1 MKKILVVENINAG
14 KKNAVSADKII
25 EEFYLGKDVELNI
38 VGIEE
43 VSDDNVK
50 NSDVIITVGGD
61 GTVNKVVP
69 FAMKFDKP
77 IGVIPCGT
85 ANLLSAKLKIPTDI
99 KKALQVIENGQKL
112 KIDVLKVNDNYSVLR
127 TGFGY
132 DADIICKTPQ
142 SLKNKFG
149 YFSYFVAG
157 VLFALRL
164 KQHVYHLTYDDDK
177 KLSVLATCII
187 VANAGN
193 MYKNVVSISKN
204 CRLDDGKFDV
214 FVLKVKNPILFF
226 IEFLRIIFD
235 KKSSNSK
242 AMYFQTKNISI
253 KNDYCVCHI
262 DGEKQKIRD
271 NIKIETIPCAVYV
284 FSNF

>member
-25 EEFYLGKDVELNI
+25 EEFYRGKDVELNI

-43 VSDDNVK
+43 VSEDNVK
-50 NSDVIITVGGD
+50 ISDVIITVGGD

-112 KIDVLKVNDNYSVLR
+112 KIDVLKVNDDYSVLR

-177 KLSVLATCII
+177 KLSVLATCLI

-226 IEFLRIIFD
+226 IEFLQIIFD

-271 NIKIETIPCAVYV
+271 NIKIETIPCAVNV

>member
-1 MKKILVVENINAG
+1 MKKFLVVENINAG

-43 VSDDNVK
+43 VSEDTVK
-50 NSDVIITVGGD
+50 NSDVIISVGGD

-164 KQHVYHLTYDDDK
+164 KQQVYHLTYDNDK
-177 KLSVLATCII
+177 KLSVLATCLII
-187 VANAGN
+187 ANAGN
-193 MYKNVVSISKN
+193 MYKNLVSISKN

-214 FVLKVKNPILFF
+214 FILKVKNPILFF
-226 IEFLRIIFD
+226 LEFLQIIFD

-242 AMYFQTKNISI
+242 AMYFQTKNISV

>member
-38 VGIEE
+38 VGIKDISE
-43 VSDDNVK
+43 NAVK

-85 ANLLSAKLKIPTDI
+85 ANLLSAKLKIPTDF

-164 KQHVYHLTYDDDK
+164 KQQIYHLTYDNDK
-177 KLSVLATCII
+177 KLSVLATCLII
-187 VANAGN
+187 ANAGN

-214 FVLKVKNPILFF
+214 FILKVKNPILFF
-226 IEFLRIIFD
+226 IEFLQIIFD

>member
-14 KKNAVSADKII
+14 KKNAVSAYKII

-43 VSDDNVK
+43 VSEDTVK

-85 ANLLSAKLKIPTDI
+85 ANLLSAKLKIPTDF

-142 SLKNKFG
+142 SLKNKLG

-164 KQHVYHLTYDDDK
+164 KQHVYHLTYNDDK

-226 IEFLRIIFD
+226 IEFLQIIFD

>member
-1 MKKILVVENINAG
+1 MKKFLVVENINAG

-43 VSDDNVK
+43 VSEDTVK

-164 KQHVYHLTYDDDK
+164 KQQVYHLTYDNDK
-177 KLSVLATCII
+177 KLSVLATCLII
-187 VANAGN
+187 ANAGN

-214 FVLKVKNPILFF
+214 FILKVKNPILFF
-226 IEFLRIIFD
+226 IEFLQIIFD

>member
-14 KKNAVSADKII
+14 KKNAISADKII

-38 VGIEE
+38 VGIEDISE
-43 VSDDNVK
+43 DAVK

-77 IGVIPCGT
+77 IGIIPCGT
-85 ANLLSAKLKIPTDI
+85 ANLLSAKLKIPTDF

-164 KQHVYHLTYDDDK
+164 KQQVYHLTYDNDK
-177 KLSVLATCII
+177 KLSVLATCLII
-187 VANAGN
+187 ANAGN

-214 FVLKVKNPILFF
+214 FILKVKNPILFF
-226 IEFLRIIFD
+226 IEFLQIIFD

>member
-38 VGIEE
+38 VGIED
-43 VSDDNVK
+43 VSEDNVK

-85 ANLLSAKLKIPTDI
+85 ANLLSAKLKIPTDF

-164 KQHVYHLTYDDDK
+164 KQQVYHLTYDNDK
-177 KLSVLATCII
+177 KLSVLATCLII
-187 VANAGN
+187 ANAGN

-214 FVLKVKNPILFF
+214 FILKVKNSILFF
-226 IEFLRIIFD
+226 IEFLQIIFD

>member
-25 EEFYLGKDVELNI
+25 EEFYLGKDAELNI
-38 VGIEE
+38 VGIED
-43 VSDDNVK
+43 VSEDNVK

-85 ANLLSAKLKIPTDI
+85 ANLLSAKLKIPTDF

-127 TGFGY
+127 TGFCY

-164 KQHVYHLTYDDDK
+164 KQQVYHLTYDNDK
-177 KLSVLATCII
+177 KLSVLATCLII
-187 VANAGN
+187 ANAGN

-204 CRLDDGKFDV
+204 CRLDDGNFDV
-214 FVLKVKNPILFF
+214 FILKVKNPILFF
-226 IEFLRIIFD
+226 IEFLQIIFN

>member
-1 MKKILVVENINAG
+1 MKKFLVVENINAG

-25 EEFYLGKDVELNI
+25 EEFYLGKDVELNM
-38 VGIEE
+38 VGIEDISE
-43 VSDDNVK
+43 DAVK

-85 ANLLSAKLKIPTDI
+85 ANLLSAKLKIPTDF

-164 KQHVYHLTYDDDK
+164 KQQVYHLTYDNDK
-177 KLSVLATCII
+177 KLSVLATCLII
-187 VANAGN
+187 ANAGN

-214 FVLKVKNPILFF
+214 FILKVKNPILFF
-226 IEFLRIIFD
+226 IEFLQIIFD

>member
-25 EEFYLGKDVELNI
+25 EEFYLGKDVELNM
-38 VGIEE
+38 VGIED
-43 VSDDNVK
+43 VSEDNVK

-85 ANLLSAKLKIPTDI
+85 ANLLSAKLKIPKNF
-99 KKALQVIENGQKL
+99 KKALQVIEKGQKL

-164 KQHVYHLTYDDDK
+164 KQQVYHLTYDNDK
-177 KLSVLATCII
+177 KLSVLATCLII
-187 VANAGN
+187 ANAGN

-214 FVLKVKNPILFF
+214 FILKVKNPILFF
-226 IEFLRIIFD
+226 IEFLQIIFD

>member
-14 KKNAVSADKII
+14 KKNAVSAYKII

-43 VSDDNVK
+43 VSEDTVK

-226 IEFLRIIFD
+226 IEFLQIIFD

>member
-1 MKKILVVENINAG
+1 MKKILVVENVNAG

-25 EEFYLGKDVELNI
+25 EEFYCGKDVELKT
-38 VGIEE
+38 VGIED
-43 VSDDNVK
+43 VSDDNVQ
-50 NSDVIITVGGD
+50 NADVIIAVGGD

-69 FAMKFDKP
+69 FAMKFDRP

-99 KKALQVIENGQKL
+99 KKALQVIENGKSCR
-112 KIDVLKVNDNYSVLR
+112 IDVLKINEDYSVLR

-164 KQHVYHLTYDDDK
+164 KQQVYHLTYDNDK
-177 KLSVLATCII
+177 KLSVLATCLII
-187 VANAGN
+187 ANAGN
-193 MYKNVVSISKN
+193 MYKNLVSISKN

-214 FVLKVKNPILFF
+214 FILKVKNPILFF
-226 IEFLRIIFD
+226 LEFLQIIFD
-235 KKSSNSK
+235 KKSTNSK
-242 AMYFQTKNISI
+242 AMYFQTSNISI
-253 KNDYCVCHI
+253 KNDYCICHI
-262 DGEKQKIRD
+262 DGEKRKIRD
-271 NIKIETIPCAVYV
+271 NIKIETIPCAVNV
-284 FSNF
+284 FGNF

>member
-25 EEFYLGKDVELNI
+25 EEFYLGKDVEINI
-38 VGIEE
+38 VGIED
-43 VSDDNVK
+43 VSEDNVK

-85 ANLLSAKLKIPTDI
+85 ANLLSAKLKIPTDF

-132 DADIICKTPQ
+132 DADIISKTPQ

-164 KQHVYHLTYDDDK
+164 KQQVYHLTYDNDK
-177 KLSVLATCII
+177 KLSVLATCLII
-187 VANAGN
+187 ANAGN
-193 MYKNVVSISKN
+193 MYKNLVSISKN

-214 FVLKVKNPILFF
+214 FILKVKNPILFF
-226 IEFLRIIFD
+226 IEFLQIIFD

-242 AMYFQTKNISI
+242 ATYFQTKNISI

>member
-38 VGIEE
+38 VGIEDISE
-43 VSDDNVK
+43 DAVK

-85 ANLLSAKLKIPTDI
+85 ANLLSAKLKIPTDF
-99 KKALQVIENGQKL
+99 KKALQVIKNGQKL

-127 TGFGY
+127 TGFGF

-164 KQHVYHLTYDDDK
+164 KQQVYHLTYDNDK
-177 KLSVLATCII
+177 KLSVLATCLII
-187 VANAGN
+187 ANAGN

-214 FVLKVKNPILFF
+214 FILKVKNPILFF
-226 IEFLRIIFD
+226 IEFLQIIFD

>member
-1 MKKILVVENINAG
+1 MKKFLVVENINAG

-38 VGIEE
+38 VGIEDISE
-43 VSDDNVK
+43 DNVK

-85 ANLLSAKLKIPTDI
+85 ANLLSAKLKIPTDF

-164 KQHVYHLTYDDDK
+164 KQQVYHLTYDNDK
-177 KLSVLATCII
+177 KLSVLATCLII
-187 VANAGN
+187 ANAGN
-193 MYKNVVSISKN
+193 MYKNLVSISKN

-214 FVLKVKNPILFF
+214 FILKVKNPILFF
-226 IEFLRIIFD
+226 IEFLQIIFD

>member
-1 MKKILVVENINAG
+1 MKKFLVVENINAG
-14 KKNAVSADKII
+14 KKNAISADKII

-38 VGIEE
+38 VGIEDISE
-43 VSDDNVK
+43 DAVK

-85 ANLLSAKLKIPTDI
+85 ANLLSAKLKIPTDF

-164 KQHVYHLTYDDDK
+164 KQQVYHLTYDNDK
-177 KLSVLATCII
+177 KLSVLATCLII
-187 VANAGN
+187 ANAGN

-214 FVLKVKNPILFF
+214 FILKVKNPILFF
-226 IEFLRIIFD
+226 IEFLQIIFD

>member
-1 MKKILVVENINAG
+1 MKKILVVENFNAG
-14 KKNAVSADKII
+14 KKSARFADKII
-25 EEFYLGKDVELNI
+25 EDFFNEKDAVCKI
-38 VGIEE
+38 VGIEG
-43 VSDDNVK
+43 VSDENT
-50 NSDVIITVGGD
+50 SEADVIITVGGD

-77 IGVIPCGT
+77 IGIIPCGT

-99 KKALQVIENGQKL
+99 QKALEVIDKGKKL
-112 KIDVLKVNDNYSVLR
+112 KIDVLKVNDDYSVLR

-132 DADIICKTPQ
+132 DSDIICKTPQ

-164 KQHVYHLTYDDDK
+164 KQHVYHLTVDNDK
-177 KLSVLATCII
+177 KLSVLATCLI

-193 MYKNVVSISKN
+193 MYKNLVSISKN

-214 FVLKVKNPILFF
+214 FILKVKNPILFF
-226 IEFLRIIFD
+226 IEFLQIIFD

-242 AMYFQTKNISI
+242 AMYFQTSSISM

-271 NIKIETIPCAVYV
+271 NIKIETIPCAVNV
-284 FSNF
+284 FCNF

>member
-38 VGIEE
+38 VGIEDISE
-43 VSDDNVK
+43 DAVK
-50 NSDVIITVGGD
+50 NSDVMITVGGD

-85 ANLLSAKLKIPTDI
+85 ANLLSAKLKIPTDF

-164 KQHVYHLTYDDDK
+164 KQQVYHLTYDNDK
-177 KLSVLATCII
+177 KLSVLATCLII
-187 VANAGN
+187 ANAGN

-214 FVLKVKNPILFF
+214 FILKVKNPILFF
-226 IEFLRIIFD
+226 IEFLQIIFD

>member
-1 MKKILVVENINAG
+1 MKKILVVENFNAG
-14 KKNAVSADKII
+14 KKSARFADKII
-25 EEFYLGKDVELNI
+25 EDFFNEKDAVCKI
-38 VGIEE
+38 VGIEG
-43 VSDDNVK
+43 VSDENT
-50 NSDVIITVGGD
+50 SEADVIITVGGD

-69 FAMKFDKP
+69 FAIKYDKP

-99 KKALQVIENGQKL
+99 QKALEVIDKGKKL
-112 KIDVLKVNDNYSVLR
+112 KIDVLKVNDDYSVLR

-132 DADIICKTPQ
+132 DSDIICKTPQ

-164 KQHVYHLTYDDDK
+164 KQHVYHLTVDNDK
-177 KLSVLATCII
+177 KLSVLATCLI

-193 MYKNVVSISKN
+193 MYKNLVSISKN

-226 IEFLRIIFD
+226 IEFLQIIFD

-242 AMYFQTKNISI
+242 AMYFQTSCISM

-271 NIKIETIPCAVYV
+271 NIKIETIPCAVNV
-284 FSNF
+284 FCNF

>member
-38 VGIEE
+38 VGIED
-43 VSDDNVK
+43 VSEDNVK

-85 ANLLSAKLKIPTDI
+85 ANLLSAKLKIPTDF

-157 VLFALRL
+157 MLFALRL
-164 KQHVYHLTYDDDK
+164 KQQVYHLTYDNDK
-177 KLSVLATCII
+177 KLSVLATCLII
-187 VANAGN
+187 ANAGN

-214 FVLKVKNPILFF
+214 FILKVKNPILFF
-226 IEFLRIIFD
+226 IEFLQIIFD

>member
-38 VGIEE
+38 VGIEDISE
-43 VSDDNVK
+43 DAVK
-50 NSDVIITVGGD
+50 NSDVMITVGGD

-85 ANLLSAKLKIPTDI
+85 ANLLSAKLKIPTDF

-149 YFSYFVAG
+149 YLSYFVAG

-164 KQHVYHLTYDDDK
+164 KQQVYHLTYDNDK
-177 KLSVLATCII
+177 KLSVLATCLII
-187 VANAGN
+187 ANAGN
-193 MYKNVVSISKN
+193 MYKNLVSISKN

-214 FVLKVKNPILFF
+214 FILKVKNPILFF
-226 IEFLRIIFD
+226 IEFLQIIFD

>member
-14 KKNAVSADKII
+14 KKHAVSANEII
-25 EEFYLGKDVELNI
+25 EEFYRGKDVELNV
-38 VGIEE
+38 VGVER

-50 NSDVIITVGGD
+50 NSDIIITVGGD

-69 FAMKFDKP
+69 FAMKYDKP

-99 KKALQVIENGQKL
+99 NKALQVIENGQKL
-112 KIDVLKVNDNYSVLR
+112 KIDVLKVNDEFSVLR

-164 KQHVYHLTYDDDK
+164 KQQVYHLTYDNDK

-187 VANAGN
+187 IANAGN

-214 FVLKVKNPILFF
+214 FILKVKNPILFF
-226 IEFLRIIFD
+226 LEFLQIIFD

-242 AMYFQTKNISI
+242 AMYFQADNISI

-271 NIKIETIPCAVYV
+271 NIKIETIPCAINV

>member
-14 KKNAVSADKII
+14 KKNAVSAYKII

-43 VSDDNVK
+43 VSEDTVK

-69 FAMKFDKP
+69 LAMKFDKP

-226 IEFLRIIFD
+226 IEFLQIIFD

>member
-25 EEFYLGKDVELNI
+25 EEFYLRKDVELNI

-226 IEFLRIIFD
+226 IEFLQIIFD

>member
-1 MKKILVVENINAG
+1 MKKILVIENINAG

-38 VGIEE
+38 VGIEDISE
-43 VSDDNVK
+43 DAVK

-85 ANLLSAKLKIPTDI
+85 ANLLSAKLKIPTDF

-164 KQHVYHLTYDDDK
+164 KQQVYHLTYDNDK
-177 KLSVLATCII
+177 KLSVLATCLII
-187 VANAGN
+187 ANAGN

-214 FVLKVKNPILFF
+214 FILKVKNPILFF
-226 IEFLRIIFD
+226 IEFLQIIFD

>member
-14 KKNAVSADKII
+14 KKHAVSANEII
-25 EEFYLGKDVELNI
+25 EEFYRGKDVELNV
-38 VGIEE
+38 VGIER
-43 VSDDNVK
+43 VSDDNVN
-50 NSDVIITVGGD
+50 NSDIIITVGGD

-69 FAMKFDKP
+69 FAMKYDKP

-99 KKALQVIENGQKL
+99 NKALQVIENGQKL
-112 KIDVLKVNDNYSVLR
+112 KIDVLKVNDEFSVLR

-164 KQHVYHLTYDDDK
+164 KQQVYHLTYDNDK

-187 VANAGN
+187 IANAGN
-193 MYKNVVSISKN
+193 MFKNVVSISKN

-214 FVLKVKNPILFF
+214 FILKVKNPILFF
-226 IEFLRIIFD
+226 LEFLQIIFD

-242 AMYFQTKNISI
+242 AMYFQADNISI

-271 NIKIETIPCAVYV
+271 NIKIETIPCAINV

>member
-1 MKKILVVENINAG
+1 MKKILLVENLNAG
-14 KKNAVSADKII
+14 RKNALSADKII
-25 EEFYLGKDVELNI
+25 ENFYSNKEVELNVVSI
-38 VGIEE
+38 QD

-50 NSDVIITVGGD
+50 NSDIIITVGGD
-61 GTVNKVVP
+61 GTINKVVP
-69 FAMKFDKP
+69 FAIKFDKP
-77 IGVIPCGT
+77 IGIIPCGT

-99 KKALQVIENGQKL
+99 KTALQIIENGKTC
-112 KIDVLKVNDNYSVLR
+112 KIDVLKVNENYSVLR
-127 TGFGY
+127 IGFGY

-164 KQHVYHLTYDDDK
+164 KQQVYHLTYDNDK
-177 KLSVLATCII
+177 KLSTLATCII

-214 FVLKVKNPILFF
+214 FILKVKNPILFF
-226 IEFLRIIFD
+226 IEFLQIIFD

-242 AMYFQTKNISI
+242 AMYFQAVNISI

-271 NIKIETIPCAVYV
+271 NIKIETIPCAVNV
-284 FSNF
+284 FSIF

>member
-14 KKNAVSADKII
+14 KKNAISADKII

-38 VGIEE
+38 VGIEDISE
-43 VSDDNVK
+43 YAVK

-69 FAMKFDKP
+69 FAMKFDKT

-85 ANLLSAKLKIPTDI
+85 ANLLSAKLKIPTDF

-149 YFSYFVAG
+149 YLSYFVAG

-164 KQHVYHLTYDDDK
+164 KQQVYHLTYDNDK
-177 KLSVLATCII
+177 KLSVLATCLII
-187 VANAGN
+187 ANAGN
-193 MYKNVVSISKN
+193 MYKNLVSISKN

-214 FVLKVKNPILFF
+214 FILKVKNPILFF
-226 IEFLRIIFD
+226 IEFLQIIFD

>member
-43 VSDDNVK
+43 VSEDTVK

-164 KQHVYHLTYDDDK
+164 KQQVYHLTYDNDK
-177 KLSVLATCII
+177 KLSVLATCLII
-187 VANAGN
+187 ANAGN
-193 MYKNVVSISKN
+193 MYKNLVSISKN

-214 FVLKVKNPILFF
+214 FILKVKNPILFF
-226 IEFLRIIFD
+226 LEFLQIIFD

-242 AMYFQTKNISI
+242 AMYFQTKNISV

>member
-14 KKNAVSADKII
+14 KKNAVSAYNII

-43 VSDDNVK
+43 VSEDTVK

-164 KQHVYHLTYDDDK
+164 KQHVYHLTYNDDK

-214 FVLKVKNPILFF
+214 FILKVKNPILFF
-226 IEFLRIIFD
+226 IEFLQIIFD

>member
-38 VGIEE
+38 VGIED
-43 VSDDNVK
+43 VSEDAVK

-85 ANLLSAKLKIPTDI
+85 ANLLSAKLKIPTDF

-164 KQHVYHLTYDDDK
+164 KQQVYHLTYDNDK
-177 KLSVLATCII
+177 KLSVLATCLII
-187 VANAGN
+187 ANAGN

-214 FVLKVKNPILFF
+214 FILKVKNPILFF
-226 IEFLRIIFD
+226 IEFLQIIFD

>member
-38 VGIEE
+38 VGIED
-43 VSDDNVK
+43 VSEDNVK

-77 IGVIPCGT
+77 IGIIPCGT
-85 ANLLSAKLKIPTDI
+85 ANLLSAKLKIPTDF

-164 KQHVYHLTYDDDK
+164 KQQVYHLTYDNDK
-177 KLSVLATCII
+177 KLSVLATCLII
-187 VANAGN
+187 ANAGN

-214 FVLKVKNPILFF
+214 FILKVKNPILFF
-226 IEFLRIIFD
+226 IEFLQIIFD

>member
-14 KKNAVSADKII
+14 KKNAISADKII

-38 VGIEE
+38 VGIEDISE
-43 VSDDNVK
+43 NAVK

-85 ANLLSAKLKIPTDI
+85 ANLLSAKLKIPTDF

-164 KQHVYHLTYDDDK
+164 KQQVYHLTYDNDK
-177 KLSVLATCII
+177 KLSVLATCLII
-187 VANAGN
+187 ANAGN

-214 FVLKVKNPILFF
+214 FILKVKNPILFF
-226 IEFLRIIFD
+226 IEFLQIIFD

>member
-38 VGIEE
+38 VGIEDISE
-43 VSDDNVK
+43 DAVK

-69 FAMKFDKP
+69 FSMKFDKP

-85 ANLLSAKLKIPTDI
+85 ANLLSAKLKIPTDF

-164 KQHVYHLTYDDDK
+164 KQQVYHLTYDNDK
-177 KLSVLATCII
+177 KLSVLATCLII
-187 VANAGN
+187 ANAGN

-214 FVLKVKNPILFF
+214 FILKVKNPILFF
-226 IEFLRIIFD
+226 IEFLQIIFD

>member
-38 VGIEE
+38 VGIED
-43 VSDDNVK
+43 VSEDSVK

-85 ANLLSAKLKIPTDI
+85 ANLLSAKLKIPTDF

-164 KQHVYHLTYDDDK
+164 KQQVYHLTYDNDK
-177 KLSVLATCII
+177 KLSVLATCLII
-187 VANAGN
+187 ANAGN

-214 FVLKVKNPILFF
+214 FILKVKNPLLFF
-226 IEFLRIIFD
+226 IEFLQIIFD

>member
-38 VGIEE
+38 VGIEDISE
-43 VSDDNVK
+43 DAVK

-85 ANLLSAKLKIPTDI
+85 ANLLSAKLKIPTDF

-164 KQHVYHLTYDDDK
+164 KQQVYHLTYDNDK
-177 KLSVLATCII
+177 KLSVLATCLII
-187 VANAGN
+187 ANAGN
-193 MYKNVVSISKN
+193 MYKNLVSISKN

-214 FVLKVKNPILFF
+214 FILKVKNPILFF
-226 IEFLRIIFD
+226 IEFLQIIFD

-284 FSNF
+284 FGNF

>member
-1 MKKILVVENINAG
+1 MKKILVIENINAG

-38 VGIEE
+38 VGIEDISE
-43 VSDDNVK
+43 DNVK

-85 ANLLSAKLKIPTDI
+85 ANLLSAKLKIPTDF

-127 TGFGY
+127 MGFGY

-164 KQHVYHLTYDDDK
+164 KQQVYHLTYDNDK
-177 KLSVLATCII
+177 KLSVLATCLII
-187 VANAGN
+187 ANAGN
-193 MYKNVVSISKN
+193 MYKNLVSISKN
-204 CRLDDGKFDV
+204 CRLDDGKIDV
-214 FVLKVKNPILFF
+214 FILKVKNPILFF
-226 IEFLRIIFD
+226 IEFLQIIFN

>member
-14 KKNAVSADKII
+14 KKNAISADKII

-38 VGIEE
+38 VGIED
-43 VSDDNVK
+43 VSEDNVK

-85 ANLLSAKLKIPTDI
+85 ANLLSAKLKIPTDF

-149 YFSYFVAG
+149 YLSYFVAG

-164 KQHVYHLTYDDDK
+164 KQQVYHLTYDNDK
-177 KLSVLATCII
+177 KLSVLATCLII
-187 VANAGN
+187 ANAGN
-193 MYKNVVSISKN
+193 MYKNLVSISKN

-214 FVLKVKNPILFF
+214 FILKVKNPILFF
-226 IEFLRIIFD
+226 IEFLQIIFD

>member
-14 KKNAVSADKII
+14 KKNAISADKII

-38 VGIEE
+38 VGIEDISE
-43 VSDDNVK
+43 DAVK

-69 FAMKFDKP
+69 FAMKFDKT

-85 ANLLSAKLKIPTDI
+85 ANLLSAKLKIPTDF

-149 YFSYFVAG
+149 YLSYFVAG

-164 KQHVYHLTYDDDK
+164 KQQVYHLTYDNDK
-177 KLSVLATCII
+177 KLSVLATCLII
-187 VANAGN
+187 ANAGN
-193 MYKNVVSISKN
+193 MYKNLVSISKN

-214 FVLKVKNPILFF
+214 FILKVKNPILFF
-226 IEFLRIIFD
+226 IEFLQIIFD